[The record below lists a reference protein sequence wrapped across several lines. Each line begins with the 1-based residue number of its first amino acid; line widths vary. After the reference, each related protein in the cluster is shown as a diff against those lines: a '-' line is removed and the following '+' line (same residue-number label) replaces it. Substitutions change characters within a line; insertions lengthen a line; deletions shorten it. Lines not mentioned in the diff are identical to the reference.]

1 MSSQKKYILDQAQAE
16 KKLRRMA
23 LEILENNEGETELVL
38 AGIRGSG
45 SIVAKALQS
54 ILKGISGIHTELVE
68 ISMDKK
74 QPREV
79 VLSRDLP
86 VAGKVVIVMDDV
98 ANSGRTLLYAL
109 KPLLDQQPRKIQA
122 LVLVARSH
130 NSFPVHPDYVG
141 VSISTTLQEHIYVE
155 VENDQVRGA
164 YLV

>member
-1 MSSQKKYILDQAQAE
+1 MSSQSKYILDQAQAE

-23 LEILENNEGETELVL
+23 LEILENNEGEQNLIL
-38 AGIRGSG
+38 AGIRENG
-45 SIVAKALQS
+45 SIVAKNLQQ
-54 ILKGISGIHTELVE
+54 ILASLSDVKTELVQV
-68 ISMDKK
+68 SLDKK

-79 VLSRDLP
+79 TLDREVQ
-86 VAGKVVIVMDDV
+86 VADKVVIIIDDV

-109 KPLLDQQPRKIQA
+109 KPFLDKQPRKIQA
-122 LVLVARSH
+122 LVLVGRSH

-155 VENDQVRGA
+155 VSGDRVAGA